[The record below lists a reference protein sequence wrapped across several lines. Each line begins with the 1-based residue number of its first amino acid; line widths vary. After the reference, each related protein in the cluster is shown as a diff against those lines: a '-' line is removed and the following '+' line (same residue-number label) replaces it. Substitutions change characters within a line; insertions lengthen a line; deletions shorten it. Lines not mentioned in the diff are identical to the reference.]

1 MNHIYLC
8 LIAIFSTIATLSYAD
23 SNVPQKEPQSF
34 LAPTMQQTCPPVEKK
49 EQTLTP
55 VPHTSQ
61 ESMQEP
67 HHMPTYGGAVTK
79 MVLTLAGLISMV
91 FITIWLLK
99 KLTQGRI
106 GAFGKK
112 QINIL
117 ERRPLSPKTVLYV
130 IEFAGKQMIVAE
142 SQLEIKALASI
153 DAIEQDR

>member
-1 MNHIYLC
+1 MNHINLC
-8 LIAIFSTIATLSYAD
+8 LIAIFTTISTLSFAETHA
-23 SNVPQKEPQSF
+23 PQKEPQSF
-34 LAPTMQQTCPPVEKK
+34 LAPTTQQICPPVEKK
-49 EQTLTP
+49 EQTPPSQPT
-55 VPHTSQ
+55 TQ

-67 HHMPTYGGAVTK
+67 HHMPTYGSAVTK

-130 IEFAGKQMIVAE
+130 IEFSGKQMIVAE

-153 DAIEQDR
+153 DTIEQDR